1 MNTIKGTVVSVNSAN
16 GLCEVEV
23 KTPLGNVYAVVLKSP
38 EEAEF
43 VKENKRVKCV
53 FKETEVLLLR
63 EKVSQINLF
72 EGTIRSLEK
81 GLVLSMLVVDC
92 KGEEIRVMLT
102 SRQVDN
108 LGLSQGTEVYM
119 LLSPMHVILEAQDE

>member
-23 KTPLGNVYAVVLKSP
+23 KTPLGSVYAVVLKSP

-43 VKENKRVKCV
+43 VKQNKRVKCV

>member
-1 MNTIKGTVVSVNSAN
+1 
-16 GLCEVEV
+16 VEV
-23 KTPLGNVYAVVLKSP
+23 KTPLGNIYAVVLESP

-43 VKENKRVKCV
+43 VKENKQVKCI

-72 EGTIRSLEK
+72 EGTIKSLEK
-81 GLVLSMLVVDC
+81 GRVLSMLVVDC

-108 LGLSQGTEVYM
+108 LGLSQGTKVYM

>member
-1 MNTIKGTVVSVNSAN
+1 MNTIKGTVISVNSAN
-16 GLCEVEV
+16 GVSEVEI
-23 KTPLGNVYAVVLKSP
+23 KTPLGSIYAVVLESP
-38 EEAEF
+38 GKAEF
-43 VKENKRVKCV
+43 VRQSKQVKCI

-72 EGTIRSLEK
+72 EGTIRFLEK
-81 GLVLSMLVVDC
+81 GRVLSVLLVDC

-102 SRQVDN
+102 SRQVDT

-119 LLSPMHVILEAQDE
+119 LLSPMHVILEVEDE

>member
-23 KTPLGNVYAVVLKSP
+23 KTPLANVYAVVLKSP

-43 VKENKRVKCV
+43 LKQNKQVKCI

-72 EGTIRSLEK
+72 EGTIKSLEK

>member
-16 GLCEVEV
+16 GLCEVKV
-23 KTPLGNVYAVVLKSP
+23 KTPLGNIYAVVLERP
-38 EEAEF
+38 GEAEF

-81 GLVLSMLVVDC
+81 GRVLSVLVVDC
-92 KGEEIRVMLT
+92 KGQEIRVMLT
-102 SRQVDN
+102 SRQVDT
-108 LGLSQGTEVYM
+108 LGLSQGTKVYM
-119 LLSPMHVILEAQDE
+119 LLSPMHVILEAEDE

>member
-1 MNTIKGTVVSVNSAN
+1 MNTIKGIVVAVNSTN

-23 KTPLGNVYAVVLKSP
+23 KTPLGNIYAVVLESP
-38 EEAEF
+38 GEAEF
-43 VKENKRVKCV
+43 VKENKQVKCV

-72 EGTIRSLEK
+72 EGTIKSLEK
-81 GLVLSMLVVDC
+81 GRVLSMLVVDC

-102 SRQVDN
+102 SRQVTT
-108 LGLSQGTEVYM
+108 LGLSQGTKVYM
-119 LLSPMHVILEAQDE
+119 LLLPMHVVLEAQDE

>member
-1 MNTIKGTVVSVNSAN
+1 MNTIKGTVISVNSAN

-23 KTPLGNVYAVVLKSP
+23 TTPLGNIYAVVLESP
-38 EEAEF
+38 GEAEF
-43 VKENKRVKCV
+43 VKENKRVKCI

-81 GLVLSMLVVDC
+81 GRVLSMLVVDC

-102 SRQVDN
+102 SRQVDT
-108 LGLSQGTEVYM
+108 LGLSQGTKVYM
-119 LLSPMHVILEAQDE
+119 LLSPMHVVLEAQDE

>member
-16 GLCEVEV
+16 GLCEVEI

>member
-1 MNTIKGTVVSVNSAN
+1 MNTIKGTVISVNFAN

-23 KTPLGNVYAVVLKSP
+23 KTPLGNIYAVVLESP

-43 VKENKRVKCV
+43 VKENKQVKCI

-72 EGTIRSLEK
+72 EGTIKSLEK
-81 GLVLSMLVVDC
+81 GRVLSMLVVDC

-102 SRQVDN
+102 SRQVTT
-108 LGLSQGTEVYM
+108 LGLSQGTKVYM
-119 LLSPMHVILEAQDE
+119 LLSPMHVVLEAQDE

>member
-16 GLCEVEV
+16 GVSEVEV
-23 KTPLGNVYAVVLKSP
+23 KTPLGSVYALVLESP
-38 EEAEF
+38 GEAEF
-43 VKENKRVKCV
+43 VKENKQVKCI

-72 EGTIRSLEK
+72 EGTIKSLEK
-81 GLVLSMLVVDC
+81 GRVLSMLVVDC

-108 LGLSQGTEVYM
+108 LGLSKGTEVYM
-119 LLSPMHVILEAQDE
+119 LLSPMHVVLEAQDE

>member
-16 GLCEVEV
+16 GVSEVEV
-23 KTPLGNVYAVVLKSP
+23 KTPLGSVYAVVLESP

-43 VKENKRVKCV
+43 VKQNKQVKCI

-72 EGTIRSLEK
+72 EGTIKSLEK
-81 GLVLSMLVVDC
+81 GRVLSMLVVDC

-108 LGLSQGTEVYM
+108 LGLSQGTKIYM
-119 LLSPMHVILEAQDE
+119 LLLPMHVVLEAQDE

>member
-23 KTPLGNVYAVVLKSP
+23 KTPLGNVYAVVLKSL

-43 VKENKRVKCV
+43 VKENKQVKCI

>member
-23 KTPLGNVYAVVLKSP
+23 TTPLGSVYAVVLESP

-43 VKENKRVKCV
+43 VKQNKRVKCI
-53 FKETEVLLLR
+53 FKEMEVLLLR

-72 EGTIRSLEK
+72 EGTIKSLEK
-81 GLVLSMLVVDC
+81 GCVLSMLVVDC
-92 KGEEIRVMLT
+92 KGQEIRVMLT
-102 SRQVDN
+102 SRQVDT
-108 LGLSQGTEVYM
+108 LGLSQGTKVYM
-119 LLSPMHVILEAQDE
+119 LLSPMHVILEAEDE

>member
-23 KTPLGNVYAVVLKSP
+23 KTPLGSVYAVVLKSP

-81 GLVLSMLVVDC
+81 GLVLPTLVVDC

>member
-16 GLCEVEV
+16 GLCEVEI

-102 SRQVDN
+102 SRQVDT
-108 LGLSQGTEVYM
+108 LGLSQGTKVYM
-119 LLSPMHVILEAQDE
+119 LLSPMHVVLEAQDE